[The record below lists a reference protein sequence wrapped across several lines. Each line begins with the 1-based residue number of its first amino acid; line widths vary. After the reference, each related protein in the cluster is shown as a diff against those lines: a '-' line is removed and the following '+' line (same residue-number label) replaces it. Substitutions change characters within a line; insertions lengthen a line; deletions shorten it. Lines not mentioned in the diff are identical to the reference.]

1 MKPSIKTAVLGLL
14 LLATSLGFAAAV
26 QAKPAPLDN
35 FDTPA
40 TPVAFED
47 STIDS
52 GPPGAM
58 LESSYFN
65 AQQSPFTAQ
74 RISPCRL
81 QVRMFDK
88 TRLAQMCK

>member
-1 MKPSIKTAVLGLL
+1 MKPSIKRAVLGAL
-14 LLATSLGFAAAV
+14 LLAATLGFTAAV

-35 FDTPA
+35 IDTPP

-52 GPPGAM
+52 GPSGAM

-65 AQQSPFTAQ
+65 AQQAPFTAQ
-74 RISPCRL
+74 RMFPCRV